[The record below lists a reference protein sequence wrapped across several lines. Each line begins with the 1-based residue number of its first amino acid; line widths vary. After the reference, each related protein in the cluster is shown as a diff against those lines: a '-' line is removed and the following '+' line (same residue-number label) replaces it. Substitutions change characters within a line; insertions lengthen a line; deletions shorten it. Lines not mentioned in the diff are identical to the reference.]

1 MAASTGTAGDMSTS
15 ISVVLPH
22 LSPRSSITEES
33 PVAMLIPVTNS
44 SAIQVGTS
52 SLPVRQPIVTMAH
65 ETNTSM
71 DINSVNSSI
80 YSPVSMFKD
89 NSHLVLQLP
98 RSSETIQPTISRNY
112 QTQTSMSVLNIFN
125 PTEHIDFQRN
135 QINGMS
141 AYNEEGQI
149 NPLTRQVKRSKHDYC
164 PEFSTAIQVEATTTS
179 TPYPHFEDISW
190 SNCHPEPLAVSRWL
204 RITSSRKQYNFN
216 IH

>member
-1 MAASTGTAGDMSTS
+1 MTTS
-15 ISVVLPH
+15 ISVVLPP

-33 PVAMLIPVTNS
+33 PVAMLIPVTS
-44 SAIQVGTS
+44 SSTIQMGTTL
-52 SLPVRQPIVTMAH
+52 LPVRQPIVTMAL
-65 ETNTSM
+65 EANAPM
-71 DINSVNSSI
+71 EIDSVNSSI
-80 YSPVSMFKD
+80 YSPVSMYKD
-89 NSHLVLQLP
+89 NNHLVLQLP
-98 RSSETIQPTISRNY
+98 RSNNSQQSISRNY

-125 PTEHIDFQRN
+125 PTEHMDFQRN
-135 QINGMS
+135 QINGKND
-141 AYNEEGQI
+141 YNEDNQ
-149 NPLTRQVKRSKHDYC
+149 NNSVSRQVKRSKHDYC